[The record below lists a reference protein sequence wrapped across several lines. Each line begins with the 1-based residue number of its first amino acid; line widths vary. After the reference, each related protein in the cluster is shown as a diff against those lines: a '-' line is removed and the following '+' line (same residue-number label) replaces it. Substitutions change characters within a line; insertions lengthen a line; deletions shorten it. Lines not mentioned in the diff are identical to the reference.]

1 MEAETAALAQPWG
14 RRLWEWAQAAGMD
27 AAGGFYVAK
36 PSAVG
41 RGGRPGDNV
50 IMARGLP
57 AIVLAAQK
65 LLALVCMVCP
75 CSTPEIQSSCSVA
88 GLQDVANTSL
98 VLTEL
103 RGRLPAGQF
112 LVFNTPCE
120 ERGAWPV
127 VFLVSL
133 LTS

>member
-1 MEAETAALAQPWG
+1 MASFSEGFVGTAAAGGMGEQQEAVIDVEAKTAALAQPWG

-50 IMARGLP
+50 MMARGLP

-65 LLALVCMVCP
+65 LLAQVRMVCP

-88 GLQDVANTSL
+88 GFRDAASTSL
-98 VLTEL
+98 FFT
-103 RGRLPAGQF
+103 
-112 LVFNTPCE
+112 
-120 ERGAWPV
+120 
-127 VFLVSL
+127 
-133 LTS
+133 